1 MVSLPHTIS
10 VLLDESL
17 LSLNR
22 AVGVV
27 RRRNLPID
35 SFSVGP
41 ALTPGVSRLTI
52 TLSADQATTDRLVGA
67 LRKTSG
73 VREAVSY
80 RGGEGVARELAL
92 IKVRV
97 GRGSYG
103 QVLDAIQ
110 LFRAAVI
117 DEGPEEV
124 VVQVAGSEAFVVSL
138 IRALEPYGVV
148 DVARSGT
155 IALERAGAAA
165 GSFSLSNSQDE
176 QP

>member
-1 MVSLPHTIS
+1 MVSLPQTIS

-27 RRRNLPID
+27 RRRNLPIE
-35 SFSVGP
+35 SLSVGP
-41 ALTPGVSRLTI
+41 ALTPGISRLTL
-52 TLSADQATTDRLVGA
+52 TVCTDPATTERLVGA

-80 RGGEGVARELAL
+80 AGADGLARELAL
-92 IKVRV
+92 IKVRMDRV
-97 GRGSYG
+97 SYG
-103 QVLDAIQ
+103 RVLDAIQ
-110 LFRAAVI
+110 LYRASVI

-124 VVQVAGSEAFVVSL
+124 VVQVAGSEAFVVSF

-155 IALERAGAAA
+155 IALERAGA
-165 GSFSLSNSQDE
+165 GSFSSSLSQDE